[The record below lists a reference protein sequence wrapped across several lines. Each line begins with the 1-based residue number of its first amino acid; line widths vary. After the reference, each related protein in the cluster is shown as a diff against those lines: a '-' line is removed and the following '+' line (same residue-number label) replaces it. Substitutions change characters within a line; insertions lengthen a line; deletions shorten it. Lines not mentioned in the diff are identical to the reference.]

1 MINIQEKNNKSSD
14 NRLTT
19 KPILNHLSSSFIL
32 NLYRYLIEYITVFAK
47 DESIYS
53 KIIGELIYW
62 SPNLTEQ

>member
-53 KIIGELIYW
+53 KIIGELIY
-62 SPNLTEQ
+62 